1 MMFSICFTAEA
12 PSSQAAANPHNPN
25 RVLDLSLQKKE
36 EGSRSSSKESKSTS
50 KDDCDK
56 GKSEEKKT
64 ATNTME
70 SLAAQ
75 LSLTLFTQN
84 FLNKQKNFASG
95 DLKQTSR
102 RKLNKTRKISAGFA

>member
-1 MMFSICFTAEA
+1 MFSICFTAEA
-12 PSSQAAANPHNPN
+12 PSSRAEANPYNPN

-36 EGSRSSSKESKSTS
+36 EGCRSSSMESKSTS

-56 GKSEEKKT
+56 VKSAEKKT
-64 ATNTME
+64 ATKTME

-75 LSLTLFTQN
+75 LSLTLFNQN
-84 FLNKQKNFASG
+84 FLNKQKNFASN